1 MTSTTSEQ
9 LSSMSPRYQVTDDGN
24 TIGFTPVGSQIA
36 PRYPQITKRIPT
48 GTPVT
53 NPQTRQQELVPPQ
66 QPAPQDY
73 EVDSR
78 GRMIQ
83 PLTKQGNPLGG
94 MTRQQMGQTEPTPQN
109 GLPSTFAERFNPR
122 MTGAPVAGLAPG
134 VAAAATKT
142 AETSAEL
149 GNQLVTA
156 ANQVPQTKA
165 ILENLDRTLADFTPG
180 PGADYRRFG
189 KALVNANIPDSLQ
202 KQLGFDPKGI
212 ASQEEFNKLAYQLA
226 QNQFP
231 ALGGTGTD
239 SKLHSAMSTSPN
251 EMITAVGNKN

>member
-83 PLTKQGNPLGG
+83 PLTRQGNPLGAVTQPQQP
-94 MTRQQMGQTEPTPQN
+94 MMSREQMGQTEPTPQN
-109 GLPSTFAERFNPR
+109 GLPSTFA
-122 MTGAPVAGLAPG
+122 
-134 VAAAATKT
+134 
-142 AETSAEL
+142 
-149 GNQLVTA
+149 
-156 ANQVPQTKA
+156 
-165 ILENLDRTLADFTPG
+165 
-180 PGADYRRFG
+180 
-189 KALVNANIPDSLQ
+189 
-202 KQLGFDPKGI
+202 
-212 ASQEEFNKLAYQLA
+212 
-226 QNQFP
+226 
-231 ALGGTGTD
+231 
-239 SKLHSAMSTSPN
+239 
-251 EMITAVGNKN
+251 